1 MSKYR
6 ISEQASASYC
16 PKIWDASDLYA
27 AMRAHGDRTALR
39 YIEGGKIKQM
49 SYESFCDQIL
59 HMAAGLA
66 ALGLSGK
73 RIALI
78 GENSPKWLTAY
89 VAVLAMDSVIIPM
102 DKEVAQDQIEQFIA
116 SVDAEAVIYSDC
128 FNSKFDG
135 AMENHPTLKHYI
147 PMVSERG
154 DCPKVTAFDKLLA
167 LGKAQVKAGWTLPR
181 IQDRSKMAQMLFT
194 SGTTGSSKCVML
206 SQQNIYSTV
215 NAAMQ
220 YINMTPD
227 DVSLSVLPVHHT
239 YELMCL
245 QAELLLGMTVCIN
258 DKLRHVVKNMNRFKP
273 TVMTLVPLF
282 LDTMEKKVWAEA
294 EKKGKA
300 KTLRAAMKASDA
312 MRKTGVDM
320 RRKLFAD
327 VHNAFGGNLR
337 TIICGGAKLNPALIR
352 TFDSFGI
359 TVYEGCGITECSPL
373 TTLNPFFAP
382 KPGSIGLA
390 VSSCNLRLDTMGYGK
405 NEKGYRE
412 GEIQVK
418 GSNVMLGYYQNPEAN
433 AAVFT
438 DDGWFRTG
446 DVGYA
451 DEQGYY
457 YITGRCKSVIV
468 LDNGKN
474 VFPEEIEEYLS
485 AIDTIAECV
494 VVGRKADAN
503 TPTALVA
510 VVYPNYDKF
519 EADQSDENV
528 SATILASI
536 RAINRE
542 LPGFKQIQRI
552 ELRKTEF
559 EKTTSK
565 KIKRHLIQ

>member
-1 MSKYR
+1 MMMCVDDTVKKRITEKHVRMSHVDLRTKHLLSVS
-6 ISEQASASYC
+6 ILSCLHLTEELE
-16 PKIWDASDLYA
+16 ILLYA
-27 AMRAHGDRTALR
+27 SVAVRALR
-39 YIEGGKIKQM
+39 SRHLDCTTACTDLLLSLVIDICESLPDKFLRPLIKLV
-49 SYESFCDQIL
+49 EIIRCISF
-59 HMAAGLA
+59 
-66 ALGLSGK
+66 
-73 RIALI
+73 
-78 GENSPKWLTAY
+78 
-89 VAVLAMDSVIIPM
+89 VLPF
-102 DKEVAQDQIEQFIA
+102 E
-116 SVDAEAVIYSDC
+116 AEPLDI
-128 FNSKFDG
+128 F
-135 AMENHPTLKHYI
+135 
-147 PMVSERG
+147 
-154 DCPKVTAFDKLLA
+154 
-167 LGKAQVKAGWTLPR
+167 
-181 IQDRSKMAQMLFT
+181 
-194 SGTTGSSKCVML
+194 VML

-215 NAAMQ
+215 NAAMR
-220 YINMTPD
+220 YIDMTPD

-258 DKLRHVVKNMNRFKP
+258 DKLRHVVKNMNRFHP

-294 EKKGKA
+294 EKKGKT
-300 KTLRAAMKASDA
+300 KTLRAAIKTSDA
-312 MRKTGVDM
+312 LRKTGVDM

-327 VHNAFGGNLR
+327 VHKAFGGNLR
-337 TIICGGAKLNPALIR
+337 VIICGGAKLNPALIH

-373 TTLNPFFAP
+373 TTLNPFYAP
-382 KPGSIGLA
+382 KAGSIGKP
-390 VSSCNLRLDTMGYGK
+390 VGSCNLRLDTNGYGK

-446 DVGYA
+446 DVGYY

-474 VFPEEIEEYLS
+474 VFPEEIEEYLG
-485 AIDTIAECV
+485 ALDTVAECV
-494 VVGRKADAN
+494 VVGRKQDE
-503 TPTALVA
+503 TSPTVLVA
-510 VVYPNYDKF
+510 VIYPNYDKF
-519 EADQSDENV
+519 AHDSSDENV
-528 SATILASI
+528 NATILASI
-536 RAINRE
+536 RAINRT
-542 LPGFKQIQRI
+542 LPSFKQVSRI

-565 KIKRHLIQ
+565 KIKRHLVK

>member
-1 MSKYR
+1 MTKHR

-16 PKIWDASDLYA
+16 PKIWDAYDLYA

-49 SYESFCDQIL
+49 SYESFCDRIL

-154 DCPKVTAFDKLLA
+154 DCQKVTAFDKVLA
-167 LGKAQVKAGWTLPR
+167 LGKEQVKAGWTLPR
-181 IQDRSKMAQMLFT
+181 IQDRAKMAQMLFT

-312 MRKTGVDM
+312 MRKTGVDV

-337 TIICGGAKLNPALIR
+337 TIVCGGAKLNPALIK

-373 TTLNPFFAP
+373 TTLNPFFSP
-382 KPGSIGLA
+382 KPGSIGLP

-418 GSNVMLGYYQNPEAN
+418 GTNVMLGYYQNPEAN

-446 DVGYA
+446 DVGYS

-468 LDNGKN
+468 LDNGNN

-494 VVGRKADAN
+494 VIGRKADAN
-503 TPTALVA
+503 TPTVLVA
-510 VVYPNYDKF
+510 VVYPNYEKF
-519 EADQSDENV
+519 EADSSDQNMQS
-528 SATILASI
+528 TILAQI

-542 LPGFKQIQRI
+542 LPSFKQVGLI

-565 KIKRHLIQ
+565 KIKRHLVK

>member
-1 MSKYR
+1 MKKNMTA
-6 ISEQASASYC
+6 QAASTYC
-16 PKIWDASDLYA
+16 PQIWDATDLYA
-27 AMRAHGDRTALR
+27 AMRAHGDKVALR
-39 YIEGGKIKQM
+39 YIEDAKVKEM
-49 SYESFCDQIL
+49 TYKTFCDHI
-59 HMAAGLA
+59 MDFAAGLD

-78 GENSPKWLTAY
+78 GENSPMWLTAY
-89 VAVLAMDSVIIPM
+89 LAVLAMDSVIIPM
-102 DKEVAQDQIEQFIA
+102 DKEVAQPQIEQFIA
-116 SVDAEAVIYSDC
+116 SVDAEAVIYGES
-128 FNSKFDG
+128 FNGKFDA
-135 AMENHPTLKHYI
+135 AMDGHPTLRHYI
-147 PMVSERG
+147 PMVPERG
-154 DCPKVTAFDKLLA
+154 DHAKVTSFEKVLRMGAA
-167 LGKAQVKAGWTLPR
+167 SVRGGWGFGR
-181 IQDRSKMAQMLFT
+181 IADRSKMAEMLFT

-206 SQQNIYSTV
+206 SQQNIYATV

-220 YINMTPD
+220 YISITPD

-245 QAELLLGMTVCIN
+245 QAEMLLGITICIN
-258 DKLRHVVKNMNRFKP
+258 DKLRHVVKNMNRFRP

-300 KTLRAAMKASDA
+300 QTLRKAIKASDA
-312 MRKTGVDM
+312 LRKMGMDA

-327 VHNAFGGNLR
+327 VHKAFGGNLR
-337 TIICGGAKLNPALIR
+337 VIICGGAKLNPTLIK

-373 TTLNPFFAP
+373 TTLNPYFAP
-382 KPGSIGLA
+382 KPGSIGRP
-390 VSSCNLRLDTMGYGK
+390 VSCCNLRLDTAGYGK
-405 NEKGYRE
+405 NNKGYLE

-418 GSNVMLGYYQNPEAN
+418 GANVMLGYYQNPEAN

-446 DVGYA
+446 DVGYR
-451 DEQGYY
+451 DEKGYY

-474 VFPEEIEEYLS
+474 VFPEEIEEYLG
-485 AIDTIAECV
+485 ALDTVAECV
-494 VVGRKADAN
+494 VVGRKPDQS

-519 EADQSDENV
+519 QKDSSDENV
-528 SATILASI
+528 KATILASI
-536 RAINRE
+536 RAINRD
-542 LPGFKQIQRI
+542 LPSFKQIQRI

-565 KIKRHLIQ
+565 KIKRHLIK

>member
-1 MSKYR
+1 MKKNTTPA
-6 ISEQASASYC
+6 ASTYC
-16 PKIWDASDLYA
+16 PQIWDASDLYA
-27 AMRAHGDRTALR
+27 AMREHGDKTALR
-39 YIEGGKIKQM
+39 YIEGGKVKDM
-49 SYESFCDQIL
+49 SYKAFCDNIL
-59 HMAAGLA
+59 DMAAGLD
-66 ALGLSGK
+66 ALGLKGK

-78 GENSPKWLTAY
+78 GETSPYWLTAY
-89 VAVLAMDSVIIPM
+89 VAVLALDSVIIPM

-116 SVDAEAVIYSDC
+116 SVDAEAVIYGES
-128 FNSKFDG
+128 FNGKFDG
-135 AMENHPTLKHYI
+135 AMENHPSLKHYI
-147 PMVSERG
+147 PMVPERG
-154 DCPKVTAFDKLLA
+154 DHARVTSYEKVLRIADRAKLA
-167 LGKAQVKAGWTLPR
+167 E
-181 IQDRSKMAQMLFT
+181 MLFT

-206 SQQNIYSTV
+206 SQQNIYATV

-220 YINMTPD
+220 YINISPD

-245 QAELLLGMTVCIN
+245 QAEMLLGMTICIN

-300 KTLRAAMKASDA
+300 KTLRAAMKTSDA
-312 MRKTGVDM
+312 LRKTGVDA

-327 VHNAFGGNLR
+327 VHKAFGGNLR
-337 TIICGGAKLNPALIR
+337 VIICGGAKLNPALIK

-382 KPGSIGLA
+382 QPGSIGKP
-390 VSSCNLRLDTMGYGK
+390 VTCCNLRLDTAGYGR
-405 NEKGYRE
+405 NDKGYRE

-418 GSNVMLGYYQNPEAN
+418 GANVMLGYYENPEAN
-433 AAVFT
+433 EAVFT

-446 DVGYA
+446 DVGYR
-451 DEQGYY
+451 DDKGYY

-474 VFPEEIEEYLS
+474 VFPEEIEEYLG
-485 AIDTIAECV
+485 ALDTVAECV
-494 VVGRKADAN
+494 VVGRKPDEN
-503 TPTALVA
+503 SPTVLVA
-510 VVYPNYDKF
+510 VIYPNYDKF
-519 EADQSDENV
+519 EKDSSDENV
-528 SATILASI
+528 KATILAAI

-542 LPGFKQIQRI
+542 LPSFKQVSRI

-565 KIKRHLIQ
+565 KIKRHLVK

>member
-1 MSKYR
+1 M
-6 ISEQASASYC
+6 
-16 PKIWDASDLYA
+16 YA
-27 AMRAHGDRTALR
+27 AMRTHGERTALR
-39 YIEGGKIKQM
+39 YIEGGRIRELT
-49 SYESFCDQIL
+49 YCGFCDQIL

-116 SVDAEAVIYSDC
+116 SVDAEAVIYGDS
-128 FNSKFDG
+128 FNGKFDA
-135 AMENHPTLKHYI
+135 AMENHPTLKYYI

-154 DCPKVTAFDKLLA
+154 DCQKVIAFDKVLA
-167 LGKAQVKAGWTLPR
+167 LGEEQVSAGWTLPR

-282 LDTMEKKVWAEA
+282 LDTMEKKVWVEA

-327 VHNAFGGNLR
+327 VHHAFGGNLR

-352 TFDSFGI
+352 TFESFGI

-382 KPGSIGLA
+382 KPGSIG
-390 VSSCNLRLDTMGYGK
+390 VPVGSCNLRLDTNGYGK
-405 NEKGYRE
+405 NQKGYRE

-446 DVGYA
+446 DVGYC

-474 VFPEEIEEYLS
+474 VFPEEIEEYLG
-485 AIDTIAECV
+485 ALDTVAECV
-494 VVGRKADAN
+494 VVGRKADAS
-503 TPTALVA
+503 TPTVLVA
-510 VVYPNYDKF
+510 VVYPNYEKF
-519 EADQSDENV
+519 TVDSSEQNV
-528 SATILASI
+528 RSTILAQI

-542 LPGFKQIQRI
+542 LPGFKQVGLI

-565 KIKRHLIQ
+565 KIKRHLIK